1 MRKLLN
7 VCALSLVIVAGSTG
21 SAKGQ
26 DVLDGLYVKEHIPTK
41 KVISYTYLREAD
53 VMWEKRVHRR
63 IENHE
68 KINQPLF
75 YPLTDLSDR
84 QSLFSIIKH
93 HLYEEPGSLTMYY
106 DYNPDNL
113 NETDGL
119 LFKYPLKYNPST
131 GPLKKYT
138 DLLNERFC
146 VTPTPLPFISRITG
160 SDSTIP
166 DPKDPTGMAT
176 LIVYDSASAKL
187 AAECIIPE
195 DIVGW
200 EIKEDWFFE
209 KQRSVMD
216 VRIIGIAPLIYQK
229 DNNEKIVGTK
239 RLFWIYYPE
248 LRYII
253 QNYFVYNR
261 KNDAQRMSFDDL
273 FWKRMF
279 NSIVIKESNVFD
291 RVITDY
297 VDGVD
302 ALLESERI
310 KKEMMEIEHDM
321 WDL

>member
-1 MRKLLN
+1 MNMKK
-7 VCALSLVIVAGSTG
+7 AGILVIMLLIGFTTMQVRA
-21 SAKGQ
+21 Q

-63 IENHE
+63 IENSE

-75 YPLTDLSDR
+75 YPLEDLSDR

-93 HLYEEPGSLTMYY
+93 HLYEEPGSLTYY
-106 DYNPDNL
+106 YEFDTTNPN
-113 NETDGL
+113 NVDGL
-119 LFKYPLKYNPST
+119 LFKYPLKYNPSAMSIARW
-131 GPLKKYT
+131 K
-138 DLLNERFC
+138 DLLDQRFC
-146 VTPTPLPFISRITG
+146 TTPEPVPLLSKITG
-160 SDSTIP
+160 TDSMAP
-166 DPKDPTGMAT
+166 DPKDPNMMI
-176 LIVYDSASAKL
+176 IVYDIAGAKASAD
-187 AAECIIPE
+187 CMDPE
-195 DIVGW
+195 NVVAW
-200 EIKEDWFFE
+200 ELKEDWFFD

-216 VRIIGIAPLIYQK
+216 VRIIGIAPLVYRV
-229 DNNEKIVGTK
+229 DPSSGKIMGTK
-239 RLFWIYYPE
+239 RLGWFYYPE